1 MTDRLCRGCGKS
13 FRSSGAARCDACLGG
28 EHPCEACGRVVIGGH
43 KRCQACRASSRQCL
57 GCDKTITGTRNYC
70 GRCRMSERE
79 CSSCGITHSDHH
91 ALCNRCRWASYPYEQ
106 RNAAA
111 VARGN
116 KRRAIKR
123 AAEIAGPVPASVY
136 SALRS
141 AAECVY
147 CGNLPASVDH
157 VRPLARGGSEHEEN
171 LVPACRPC
179 NHSKNDRLLTEWDP
193 GRAWRAARAS
203 PKVACSGRELGHRV

>member
-1 MTDRLCRGCGKS
+1 MRGMRAGDDW
-13 FRSSGAARCDACLGG
+13 RSQALSGM
-28 EHPCEACGRVVIGGH
+28 P
-43 KRCQACRASSRQCL
+43 ASSRECL

-70 GRCRMSERE
+70 GLCRISERE

-123 AAEIAGPVPASVY
+123 AAKIAGPVPASVY

-147 CGNLPASVDH
+147 CGNPPASVDH
-157 VRPLARGGSEHEEN
+157 VRPLARGGIEHEEN
-171 LVPACRPC
+171 LVRACRPC
-179 NHSKNDRLLTEWDP
+179 NHSKNDLLLTEWDSD
-193 GRAWRAARAS
+193 RAWRAARAS
-203 PKVACSGRELGHRV
+203 PKVAAELARLLDLGPAHGPAAP